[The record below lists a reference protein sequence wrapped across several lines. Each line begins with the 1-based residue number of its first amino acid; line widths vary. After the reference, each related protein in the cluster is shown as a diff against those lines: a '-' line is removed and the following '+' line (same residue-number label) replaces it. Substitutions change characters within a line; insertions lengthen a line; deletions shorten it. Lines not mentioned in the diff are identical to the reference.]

1 MITSKFKKLL
11 ALAVITAVTS
21 STFFSLGASAAWKQD
36 STGWW
41 NTEGDSYSVGW
52 RAIDGAW
59 YYFDSTGYIKTGWI
73 KDGSTWYYLQPSGA
87 MKTGW
92 LLDNGAWYYLSES
105 GAMKTG
111 LVDVN
116 GKTYYLSDSGAM
128 KTGNVTI
135 NGVNYTFAASGEKLT
150 ANNVTTNTTATT
162 TADTTTTTN
171 STSGSGGSGSSG
183 GSGGSGSS
191 SSSTSSKTSYYES
204 LYGTWTLGDCVS
216 SNMSNGNDNIS
227 LAYANAY
234 LSLNGNPTVKISSSQ
249 INISGI
255 ATVSTSSIKEGTM
268 TSSEFKSKYNNVS
281 FKDVGIS
288 GDTVK
293 YVTVAGSGRSATI
306 IIPDSGSTYVLY
318 KNLLY
323 TIEKQ

>member
-11 ALAVITAVTS
+11 ALAVVTAVTS
-21 STFFSLGASAAWKQD
+21 SAFFSLGASAAWKQD

-59 YYFDSTGYIKTGWI
+59 YYFDSTGYMKTGWI

-135 NGVNYTFAASGEKLT
+135 NGVNYTFAASGEKLA
-150 ANNVTTNTTATT
+150 ANNATATT
-162 TADTTTTTN
+162 TADTTTSTTN

-191 SSSTSSKTSYYES
+191 SSSTSSTTHYYES
-204 LYGTWTLGDCVS
+204 LFGTWTLGDCVS
-216 SNMSNGNDNIS
+216 SSMNTNDNLTTNS
-227 LAYANAY
+227 VNA
-234 LSLNGNPTVKISSSQ
+234 LLGGNTKVIVNSSKISIGNLSS
-249 INISGI
+249 
-255 ATVSTSSIKEGTM
+255 TDPTFKDGTM
-268 TSSEFKSKYNNVS
+268 TSSEFKNTYNNVS
-281 FKDVGIS
+281 FSDVGIS
-288 GDTVK
+288 GDSVK
-293 YVTVAGSGRSATI
+293 CVTVTGSGRTTKLFIA
-306 IIPDSGSTYVLY
+306 DNGDMYVLV

-323 TIEKQ
+323 KLNS